1 MKILIIDDDYETGKS
16 LENYFKLKAASCTV
30 VTDGRKALEL
40 IEREDFDR
48 IILDMSMPEF
58 SGIDFL
64 NELNKTGKTNHAK
77 IFVFTA
83 VTLSKGEKDNI
94 IGKGASAIL
103 LKTMKFKQ
111 VYDAITVED

>member
-16 LENYFKLKAASCTV
+16 LENYFKLKAESCTV
-30 VTDGRKALEL
+30 INDGRKALEL
-40 IEREDFDR
+40 IEREEFDR
-48 IILDMSMPEF
+48 IILDISMPEF

-83 VTLSKGEKDNI
+83 ITFSKDEQTSI
-94 IGKGASAIL
+94 IGKGASMVL
-103 LKTMKFKQ
+103 PKTTTFKQ
-111 VYDAITVED
+111 VYDAITC

>member
-16 LENYFKLKAASCTV
+16 LENYFKLKAASCTIV
-30 VTDGRKALEL
+30 DGGRKALEL
-40 IEREDFDR
+40 IEREEFDR

-77 IFVFTA
+77 IFVFSA
-83 VTLSKGEKDNI
+83 ISFSKGEKDSI
-94 IGKGASAIL
+94 IEKGASMIL
-103 LKTMKFKQ
+103 PKTTTFKQ
-111 VYDAITVED
+111 VYDAITC